1 MSNIKDDDLWVVD
14 AESVGLLPDIRY
26 GHREDLHVLHFRHA
40 ITNEERLFFDPYEMR
55 NPETR
60 VKLGEWEGQQTGDLM
75 DGVRLIKSSG
85 AISFHNGL
93 GYDALLLEKVFPEE
107 FKGFNWLEARGKG
120 RYRSDIMPLRMTD
133 TLVMSR
139 MLNPDRRLP
148 GQAYGMGLGAIGP
161 HTIESHGIRVGRYK
175 PHHEDWTRL
184 TDEMIHRVREDTWI
198 GRDYLLW
205 MLNNE
210 WKEHLQRGANPRT
223 GMTVGTAFRMESI
236 VALEMARQAER
247 GFPLDVPLCVER
259 VAELDK
265 EIQATDAGFR
275 PHMPMRIKSDPFKP
289 VDASVLVAEAE
300 EDCAKLGLFPLSVS
314 DFAGVERKGKRKT
327 VWGSKLTKK
336 DGSWT
341 AAVQKDFPHLR
352 GNSNDTDPLV
362 KVGPYCPVDFED
374 IPLGNRDTV
383 KQVLY
388 EFGWRGVEFN
398 DTEQDHMDE
407 FGEWPK
413 PWSGKINEKSI
424 EAWKKNMESKG
435 KKVPEWCLGIAR
447 WYILSSRRNQIL
459 NYKDQ
464 LKYDQTG
471 VWPSLPGGKKR
482 GCRGILPA
490 AFSRELGIT
499 ATRFYEIYKRW
510 PSLPEDGEWR
520 VPAIAISIGTSTFRM
535 RHRVLVNIP
544 SRGLYPLR
552 DLFIASK
559 GKKVLGCDG
568 AGLELRVLAHFMND
582 PEYSEVVLHGDIHTH
597 NQEKAGLPLRDM
609 AKTFIYAFLYG
620 SGDDNLAAV
629 CGVSVKEMKAIRA
642 RFMAELPQLARL
654 MAAVQA
660 SGNEYGYLQAP
671 DGHWGRIRKKDGKLL
686 EHTMLNVLLQMT
698 GSLCMK
704 YALVRA
710 VMVMKQ
716 EGVGL
721 DDQGFPAFLAN
732 VHDEMQMEVNA
743 DEVLDLTYE
752 LPSSEWKEEEK
763 RAYHDTEGRMWSAP
777 HIVEGNP
784 KTDETIKVH
793 RSYHRCGQIIAE
805 AMTWA
810 GEYLKMRIRMDG
822 EYKIGDSWAD
832 TH

>member
-1 MSNIKDDDLWVVD
+1 MSNINDEDIWVADL
-14 AESVGLLPDIRY
+14 ESRGLLPDIRH
-26 GHREDLHVLHFRHA
+26 GRREDIHVIHFRHVV
-40 ITNEERLFFDPYEMR
+40 TGEEKLFFDPYELR
-55 NPETR
+55 DPGTR
-60 VKLGEWEGQQTGDLM
+60 VKLGEWEGHQHGDLI
-75 DGVRLIKSSG
+75 DAVNLIKRSG
-85 AISFHNGL
+85 AVSFHNGF
-93 GYDALLLEKVFPEE
+93 GYDALVLEKVFPEH
-107 FKGFNWLEARGKG
+107 FKGFNWLESRGKG
-120 RYRSDIMPLRMTD
+120 RYRSDLMPMRMTD

-139 MLNPDRRLP
+139 LLNPDRRLP

-175 PHHEDWTRL
+175 PNHEDWSRL
-184 TDEMIHRVREDTWI
+184 TDDMIHRVREDTWI

-210 WKEHLQRGANPRT
+210 WKEHRARGPNGRT
-223 GMTVGTAFRMESI
+223 GLTIETAFRMESI

-247 GFPLDVPLCVER
+247 GFPIDVPLCTSR

-275 PHMPMRIKSDPFKP
+275 PHMPMRLKSDPFKP
-289 VDASVLVAEAE
+289 TDAKLISTEAE
-300 EDCAKLGLFPLSVS
+300 EDCAKLGLFPLNPL
-314 DFAGVERKGKRKT
+314 DFAGVARKGKRKT
-327 VWGSKLTKK
+327 IWGAKLTKK
-336 DGSWT
+336 DGEWT
-341 AAVQKDFPHLR
+341 KAVQNDYPHLR
-352 GNSNDTDPLV
+352 GNINDTHPNSR
-362 KVGPYCPVDFED
+362 VGPYCPVEFED

-398 DTEQDHMDE
+398 ETEQDHME
-407 FGEWPK
+407 EHGEWPK
-413 PWSGKINEKSI
+413 LWSGKINEKSL
-424 EAWKKNMESKG
+424 EVWKKDMESKG
-435 KKVPEWCLGIAR
+435 RKVPEWCLGIAR

-464 LKYDQTG
+464 VKYDQTG
-471 VWPSLPGGKKR
+471 IWPTLPGNRRR

-499 ATRFYEIYKRW
+499 ATQFYEVYKRW
-510 PSLPEDGEWR
+510 PDQPEDGEWR
-520 VPAIAISIGTSTFRM
+520 VPAVAISIGTSTFRM
-535 RHRVLVNIP
+535 RHRILVNIP

-559 GKKVLGCDG
+559 GKRVLGCDG

-582 PEYSEVVLHGDIHTH
+582 PEYAEVVLHGDIHTH

-629 CGVSVKEMKAIRA
+629 CGVTVKQMKEIRA
-642 RFMAELPQLARL
+642 RFMAELPQLAKL
-654 MAAVQA
+654 MASVQA
-660 SGNEYGYLQAP
+660 SGNQYGYLQAP
-671 DGHWGRIRKKDGKLL
+671 DAHWGRIRKRDGKLL
-686 EHTMLNVLLQMT
+686 EHTMLNVLFQMT

-710 VMVMKQ
+710 SMLMKK

-721 DDQGFPAFLAN
+721 DDDGFPAFLAN
-732 VHDEMQMEVNA
+732 VHDEMQMEVSA
-743 DEVLDLTYE
+743 DEVMELTYE
-752 LPSSEWKEEEK
+752 LESSAWKEEEK
-763 RAYHDTEGRMWSAP
+763 RAYIDTDGRMWSAP
-777 HIVEGNP
+777 KVVSGNA
-784 KTDETIKVH
+784 KTDTHIMVG

-822 EYKIGDSWAD
+822 EYKIGNSWGE